1 MFNIVPSIQ
10 KQLRVRKKWQG
21 SYTRPERIRESI
33 KGELCKQTPSN
44 AEERNICFGLKQ
56 CQTTLHLKEISK
68 YESGSK
74 LQTPSSIE
82 TPNNAILSVIKQ
94 KQERTIRNN
103 YRMFLPLMVIVFKVF
118 LLFIVQCRLWSF

>member
-10 KQLRVRKKWQG
+10 KQLRVGKKWQG

-68 YESGSK
+68 YESGNK
-74 LQTPSSIE
+74 LQTPSSAE
-82 TPNNAILSVIKQ
+82 TRNNAILPVIKQ
-94 KQERTIRNN
+94 KQESSIRSNN
-103 YRMFLPLMVIVFKVF
+103 QLFLHLMVIAYKV
-118 LLFIVQCRLWSF
+118 LL